1 MKKALVLFVCAFAL
15 ILSGCTKNSDNPLV
29 GKYKGT
35 FKTVKINTNNNQQ
48 IDSTAQQKEK
58 TISIT
63 ENPLAAGNLY
73 MDYSVDLTKVSD
85 NHYVCEGQS
94 STTASILS
102 SLISFCGVNSD
113 YFSNTVE
120 RMKVDAQFDGSST
133 LTLKITYLAEILGV
147 EAEIGVSTFTGT
159 KIEE

>member
-1 MKKALVLFVCAFAL
+1 MESYRQALDARACMST
-15 ILSGCTKNSDNPLV
+15 LSPSHFKWADL
-29 GKYKGT
+29 GT
-35 FKTVKINTNNNQQ
+35 IT
-48 IDSTAQQKEK
+48 
-58 TISIT
+58 IT

-94 STTASILS
+94 SSTASILS